1 MMQYTVHVL
10 FTIDSAYIMYMLW
23 IGSTG
28 AFLLSA
34 LLKNHLHTCL
44 LGPVVPP
51 CLASLSIPEKT
62 HTKTHT
68 VCTRHKM
75 TKHSTYLCMLMQWR
89 AWQLCACG
97 LTLSPGGPGG
107 PEGPGFPSGPCQI
120 KNTLSLKLQSTQ
132 QNHSFICS
140 ANQIC
145 RTAYSLHQLKHHKP
159 YGETVKTRILLI
171 KCTFKKISDSF
182 WSFAVWQEVTLISM
196 F

>member
-10 FTIDSAYIMYMLW
+10 FIIDSAYIMYMLW

-51 CLASLSIPEKT
+51 CLASLSNPEKT

-75 TKHSTYLCMLMQWR
+75 TKHSTALCLWTHPVSWGPWWSWR
-89 AWQLCACG
+89 SWFPWWP
-97 LTLSPGGPGG
+97 LSDKKHSVPKAP
-107 PEGPGFPSGPCQI
+107 
-120 KNTLSLKLQSTQ
+120 KYQ
-132 QNHSFICS
+132 QNHPFICS
-140 ANQIC
+140 AHQIC
-145 RTAYSLHQLKHHKP
+145 RTAYSLHQLKHHKL
-159 YGETVKTRILLI
+159 YGKTVKTRILLI
-171 KCTFKKISDSF
+171 KCTFKKISDI
-182 WSFAVWQEVTLISM
+182 FAVWQEVTLTSM